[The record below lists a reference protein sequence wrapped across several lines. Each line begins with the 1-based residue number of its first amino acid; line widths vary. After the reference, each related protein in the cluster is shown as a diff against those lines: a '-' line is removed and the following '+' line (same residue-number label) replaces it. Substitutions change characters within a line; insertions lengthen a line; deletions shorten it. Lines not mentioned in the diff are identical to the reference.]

1 MRRLLALVV
10 GSIVGLCPAQAIASS
25 SWGSPDYGDPP
36 GWCTNFSDMW
46 VATVV
51 TNDPHVGTNPEQ
63 NTFYGFHPN
72 PGYDDWYG
80 YFYGDFRGSPG
91 DASGWVK
98 LLHENYP
105 DHYHWNFATNGW
117 SVHGHVKEYIAYY
130 NWTFGGQCGLGFYG
144 NDSPAPFMADQYGY
158 PVVDIYVDSKPP
170 YPPQPRVTD
179 ITTSSV
185 DFTWD
190 PVEDQGDG
198 AGRDFFAS
206 GMDHY
211 TSWLTLN
218 GLPQRLQL
226 ASTSLPR
233 TLTQRGMAPH
243 DSACVHVIAFDKLR
257 NATPERVDCAG
268 PLAPP
273 PMPDWSGDRSKVVAN
288 PMAPG
293 LVGLDSWFWLAP
305 APAAMTLD
313 ETDNGIDYV
322 VSAVPTGAEWDFGD
336 GAQASYPDPS
346 GFGLKYPEP
355 SSVTHT
361 YEVDNQSGDAVNASV
376 QYAVSWTALIHHHQV
391 GPYALG
397 TVSLDA
403 GPLRYPVEQA
413 QPELIQ
419 LLGSGQDADQ
429 PDMPSIEMATKGPA
443 GLAMRYWG

>member
-1 MRRLLALVV
+1 MRRLLAFAV
-10 GSIVGLCPAQAIASS
+10 GSIVGLCPAQVIASS
-25 SWGSPDYGDPP
+25 SWGSAAYGDPP

-51 TNDPHVGTNPEQ
+51 TNDPHVGTNPER

-117 SVHGHVKEYIAYY
+117 AVHGHAKEYIAYY

-144 NDSPAPFMADQYGY
+144 SASPAPFMADQFGY
-158 PVVDIYVDSKPP
+158 PVVDIYVDSRPP
-170 YPPQPRVTD
+170 YTPEPRVTD

-185 DFTWD
+185 AFTWD
-190 PVEDQGDG
+190 PVDDQGDG
-198 AGRDFFAS
+198 AGRDFFSS
-206 GMDHY
+206 GMGHY
-211 TSWLTLN
+211 LSWLTLN
-218 GLPQRLQL
+218 GLPSRLQL
-226 ASTSLPR
+226 ASTSGSR
-233 TLTQRGMAPH
+233 TLEQPGMTSR
-243 DSACVHVIAFDKLR
+243 DTACVHVTAFDRLQ
-257 NATPERVDCAG
+257 NATSERIACAG

-273 PMPDWSGDRSKVVAN
+273 PMPDWSGHVSQVEAN
-288 PMAPG
+288 PVAPG

-305 APAAMTLD
+305 TPEAMTFD
-313 ETDNGIDYV
+313 EHYRGIDYIV
-322 VSAVPTGAEWDFGD
+322 TAVPSGADWDFGD
-336 GAQASYPDPS
+336 GAGDRFPDSSGDGRPYPQ
-346 GFGLKYPEP
+346 P

-361 YEVDNQSGDAVNASV
+361 YQAHNQSG
-376 QYAVSWTALIHHHQV
+376 YAVKAAVQFAVTWTAVIHNHRV

-403 GPLRYPVEQA
+403 RPLRYRVEQA
-413 QPELIQ
+413 QPELVA
-419 LLGSGQDADQ
+419 LSDRGQDADQ
-429 PDMPSIEMATKGPA
+429 PATPSIDTATTGPP
-443 GLAMRYWG
+443 GLVERYWA